1 MKKTFYLILFL
12 TIIGLSALVAGA
24 MYFGAP
30 AFGWII
36 MIAIFVVYLFEQI
49 ATLRK
54 MRQIA
59 NENKIVESC
68 ESKRS
73 FFVKGDGIVAKR
85 IEMAK
90 RLLQKKIR
98 LDSPIAFEVL
108 SSTASVSVPRSVGST
123 VILLGL
129 MGTFFGLMQ
138 SVATAGGAIDNSTT
152 QGTLDTIQ
160 VLFQNMKGIF
170 GTSLC
175 GLFAALIL
183 SSCRSML
190 VSEREKFMSRLD
202 ALTLDMQ
209 GDVEVDEE
217 SDKSGMERLFD
228 IVGEKLNA
236 VADSVQVGLS
246 GIVAKVGEELSS
258 VTEKMDRNISSSVS
272 SVSDKINESVQAM
285 SKNVNDSVLEL
296 SEKMNSS
303 IQKMAG
309 DMTQSV
315 GKLNDSMS
323 NLATDVS
330 SSVTSAFAP
339 MEESVKNLA
348 ASVQTIPEMLN
359 EKMSVFTDKLERE
372 VGNIAGG
379 VQDGLETVSRDVAQ
393 ALSGVAVDVKSGL
406 DGVATDVKSALSDVS
421 GSVYDGLYKVSE
433 SAQNSMADS
442 SNSIAESIAD
452 QVKQSNEQWNDFMQR
467 LEERATANVDAQRD
481 GLETLKNV
489 ALQVAEKAQAGS
501 AELSQSVSEKLG
513 TLSSDILGAFQKLS
527 ETSAVLLEAQKA
539 LTESIDNRVVKEKE
553 ATDALGGNIVETAEL
568 MRVNQSELSANLEML
583 RSGLETILEKLSG
596 DTAER
601 DEEETFIEHLNQSLE
616 AFHERASEVLMENAV
631 KTQEILLEV
640 LEQTQRS
647 SLGGASTQ
655 PKVEG

>member
-1 MKKTFYLILFL
+1 MKNAFNTILVLTVVGFATLI
-12 TIIGLSALVAGA
+12 AGA
-24 MYFGAP
+24 LYFGAP

-36 MIAIFVVYLFEQI
+36 MIAIMAVYLVEQLSAI
-49 ATLRK
+49 RK
-54 MRQIA
+54 MKQIMA
-59 NENKIVESC
+59 ENDIIDACENEHVYPELD
-68 ESKRS
+68 EG
-73 FFVKGDGIVAKR
+73 VVGKR

-90 RLLQKKIR
+90 RLLKKDIR

-108 SSTASVSVPRSVGST
+108 SAGSSIPLNRSVGST

-183 SSCRSML
+183 GASRTVLSSKRD
-190 VSEREKFMSRLD
+190 EFMAHLD
-202 ALTLDMQ
+202 AFTLDMQ
-209 GDVEVDEE
+209 DSVSEKGAIEK
-217 SDKSGMERLFD
+217 DKNELERLFD
-228 IVGEKLNA
+228 SVEKNL
-236 VADSVQVGLS
+236 SVIASSVKEGLAGVVS
-246 GIVAKVGEELSS
+246 MVGEELSS
-258 VTEKMDRNISSSVS
+258 MTSKLNQDVV
-272 SVSDKINESVQAM
+272 ESVQKVSTEM
-285 SKNVNDSVLEL
+285 TSSIKTVNDSLAGAVANMNESSQKFGEL
-296 SEKMNSS
+296 VG
-303 IQKMAG
+303 A
-309 DMTQSV
+309 SV
-315 GKLNDSMS
+315 TNAFNPINENIGALSKSVEAIPAKLDEKLNGISAALNAGLDGISS
-323 NLATDVS
+323 GVKSSLEGVS
-330 SSVTSAFAP
+330 
-339 MEESVKNLA
+339 
-348 ASVQTIPEMLN
+348 
-359 EKMSVFTDKLERE
+359 
-372 VGNIAGG
+372 GN
-379 VQDGLETVSRDVAQ
+379 VET
-393 ALSGVAVDVKSGL
+393 ALSKVASEVKAGL
-406 DGVATDVKSALSDVS
+406 DGVAADVK
-421 GSVYDGLYKVSE
+421 DGLKDVAKGTMDVAYLTKDAMDEASK
-433 SAQNSMADS
+433 SIGDS
-442 SNSIAESIAD
+442 VAE
-452 QVKQSNEQWNDFMQR
+452 QVKQSSEQWTNFMQR
-467 LEERATANVDAQRD
+467 LESETTANVDSQRE

-513 TLSSDILGAFQKLS
+513 ALSSDILGAFQKLS
-527 ETSAVLLEAQKA
+527 ETSAVLLDAQKA

-596 DTAER
+596 DTAEH
-601 DEEETFIEHLNQSLE
+601 EEEDNFVEHLNQSLE

-647 SLGGASTQ
+647 AIPAQ
-655 PKVEG
+655 PKAEG

>member
-1 MKKTFYLILFL
+1 MKNAFNTILVLTVVGFATLI
-12 TIIGLSALVAGA
+12 AGA
-24 MYFGAP
+24 LYFGAP

-36 MIAIFVVYLFEQI
+36 MIAIMAVYLVEQLSAI
-49 ATLRK
+49 RK
-54 MRQIA
+54 MKQIMA
-59 NENKIVESC
+59 ENDIIDACENEHVYPELDSG
-68 ESKRS
+68 
-73 FFVKGDGIVAKR
+73 VVGKR

-90 RLLQKKIR
+90 RLLKKDIR

-108 SSTASVSVPRSVGST
+108 SAGSSIPLNRSVGST

-183 SSCRSML
+183 GASRTVLSSKRD
-190 VSEREKFMSRLD
+190 EFMAHLD
-202 ALTLDMQ
+202 AFTLDMQ
-209 GDVEVDEE
+209 DSVSEKGAIEK
-217 SDKSGMERLFD
+217 DKNELERLFD
-228 IVGEKLNA
+228 SVEKNL
-236 VADSVQVGLS
+236 SVIASSVKEGLAGVVS
-246 GIVAKVGEELSS
+246 MVGEELSS
-258 VTEKMDRNISSSVS
+258 MTSKLNQDVV
-272 SVSDKINESVQAM
+272 ESVQKVSTEM
-285 SKNVNDSVLEL
+285 TSSIKTVNDSLVGAVANMNESSQKFGEL
-296 SEKMNSS
+296 VG
-303 IQKMAG
+303 A
-309 DMTQSV
+309 SV
-315 GKLNDSMS
+315 TNAFNPINENIGALSKSVEAIPAKLDEKLNGI
-323 NLATDVS
+323 
-330 SSVTSAFAP
+330 SAA
-339 MEESVKNLA
+339 
-348 ASVQTIPEMLN
+348 LN
-359 EKMSVFTDKLERE
+359 
-372 VGNIAGG
+372 AGL
-379 VQDGLETVSRDVAQ
+379 DGIS
-393 ALSGVAVDVKSGL
+393 SGVKSSLEGVASEVKAGL
-406 DGVATDVKSALSDVS
+406 DGVAADVK
-421 GSVYDGLYKVSE
+421 DGLKDVAKGTMDVAYLTKDAMDEASK
-433 SAQNSMADS
+433 SIGDS
-442 SNSIAESIAD
+442 VAE
-452 QVKQSNEQWNDFMQR
+452 QVKQSSEQWTNFMQR
-467 LEERATANVDAQRD
+467 LESETTANVDSQRE

-513 TLSSDILGAFQKLS
+513 ALSSDILGAFQKLS
-527 ETSAVLLEAQKA
+527 ETSSVLLEAQRA

-596 DTAER
+596 DTAEH
-601 DEEETFIEHLNQSLE
+601 EEEDNFVEHLNQSLE

-647 SLGGASTQ
+647 AIPAQ
-655 PKVEG
+655 PKAEG